1 MSENNTNVNDILN
14 ALDDIRNK
22 TTYAIYIP
30 SKKREHMFKEIS
42 TAQEKRLV
50 KSIIDNPIFGTQLIY
65 ALREM
70 IKENSADPLDVNSLT
85 VLDKLA
91 ICLGLRSKCIGSK
104 FTHTNQETGVEVE
117 VDIDKLI
124 EQLNDIQ
131 VPEPK
136 VFENDDIKIVCAL
149 PTIKEEYDLEVAMGR
164 KLKNFENVTP
174 ENASEMLESAY
185 IGEIVK
191 YIKSITLNMCGEMR
205 EIELSGLDF
214 DTRLKFANKLSSKL
228 TTSVLGY
235 VKAYNKLVKEAMTDQ
250 ISNVTVEVTSDFFT
264 D

>member
-30 SKKREHMFKEIS
+30 SKKRDHMFKEIS

-50 KSIIDNPIFGTQLIY
+50 KSIIDNPVFGTQLIY

-70 IKENSADPLDVNSLT
+70 IRENSADPLDVNTLT

-91 ICLGLRSKCIGSK
+91 ICLGLRSKCIGST
-104 FTHTNQETGVEVE
+104 FTHTNTDTGEEVL

-124 EQLNDIQ
+124 EQLNDIEL
-131 VPEPK
+131 PEDTT
-136 VFENDDIKIVCAL
+136 FESEDIKITCAL

-164 KLKNFENVTP
+164 KMKNFDNVTP
-174 ENASEMLESAY
+174 DDAGTMLEDAY

-191 YIKSITLNMCGEMR
+191 YIKTITLSMCGEMR
-205 EIELSGLDF
+205 EIELSGLTF
-214 DTRLKFANKLSSKL
+214 DARLKFVEKLGSKL

-235 VKAYNKLVKEAMTDQ
+235 VKDYNKSVKNAMTDE
-250 ISNVTVEVTSDFFT
+250 ISNITVEVTSDFFT
-264 D
+264 E